1 MRFLKNKIQRAQQK
15 LEGRQTEFPLSCSD
29 PEDSSRVTLLNQTAF
44 KEHKKVAL
52 IDTSPSNGNS
62 SSKDKSL
69 ETQKKYSTR
78 HRAPMK
84 NIAINYGK
92 AIANFAVS
100 QLAVPYL
107 CDKLDHEGATM
118 AEFVSFVKKRKD
130 NIGGISSFKPLL
142 LIEEGDSRKLS
153 GLKRVFKYIAEV
165 FIKYF
170 SVNWII
176 HGKVSH
182 KMTYLKF
189 RSKMLRRV
197 QHPESF
203 TYIKERTTRQ

>member
-1 MRFLKNKIQRAQQK
+1 MRFLKNKIQRAQQN
-15 LEGRQTEFPLSCSD
+15 LDIRPADFLLTYSSPQ
-29 PEDSSRVTLLNQTAF
+29 DSTQDALISQRAF
-44 KEHKKVAL
+44 KTHNKTWSA
-52 IDTSPSNGNS
+52 DTSPSIGAT
-62 SSKDKSL
+62 SSKHNSP
-69 ETQKKYSTR
+69 ETQKKYSNR
-78 HRAPMK
+78 HRGPMK

-100 QLAVPYL
+100 ALAVPYL
-107 CDKLDHEGATM
+107 CEKLAQEGLTM
-118 AEFVSFVKKRKD
+118 TEFISFVKKRKD
-130 NIGGISSFKPLL
+130 GIGGISSFKPLL
-142 LIEEGDSRKLS
+142 LIEEGDGNKSA
-153 GLKRVFKYIAEV
+153 GCKRVFQSIAEV

-203 TYIKERTTRQ
+203 TYIKERTSKQ